1 MQHALD
7 RLLADAQC
15 GLNNTVLHAEPR
27 NGIAH
32 LLLLDQYTEGCAG
45 IVQGLQ
51 HLQQQ
56 KTCHARMPIF
66 TSIVTN
72 QHILQVLEIPD
83 ILESGHS

>member
-7 RLLADAQC
+7 PLLADAQC

-66 TSIVTN
+66 TSMYRAS
-72 QHILQVLEIPD
+72 IPN
-83 ILESGHS
+83 